1 MARPRSGLSDP
12 AGTPT
17 GGEPGYA
24 ELFAALPVA
33 ILVLDAEGRIARAN
47 AACESLLNQSETAMV
62 GQRYATVLR
71 PPDDYSERKNGH
83 GFALFDVEVATSRGV
98 RVRVDML
105 ETPVNEHPG
114 WRIVAL
120 HHTAQ
125 SRRMTQGLDRSAGA
139 RAAIGAAAM
148 LGHEIKNPLSG
159 IRGAAQLLQAGEE
172 DAGLTALITTEVD
185 RIAALIDR
193 MQDFTDTRPLTL
205 APTNIYP
212 LLDHARRVALAG
224 FARGIAVEERF
235 DPSLPSAM
243 IDPDALL
250 QVLLNLMKNASEALA
265 GVDEP
270 RITLATAYRHGMSV
284 SGGAGRPRQPLPIEL
299 LVMDNG
305 PGAPEDIADH
315 LFEPFVSSK
324 PEGKG
329 LGLPLVDKLVRDM
342 GGIVQYSSER
352 ESAMTVFRLLLPRAA

>member
-1 MARPRSGLSDP
+1 MSHP
-12 AGTPT
+12 AAP
-17 GGEPGYA
+17 PAAAAPSYA
-24 ELFAALPVA
+24 DLFAALPVA
-33 ILVLDAEGRIARAN
+33 ILVLDAEGRIAHAN
-47 AACESLLNQSETAMV
+47 AACETLLNQSETAMV
-62 GQRYATVLR
+62 GQPYAAVLL
-71 PPDDYSERKNGH
+71 PPADYSERKDGH
-83 GFALFDVEVATSRGV
+83 GFAVFDVEVETNRGV
-98 RVRVDML
+98 RVRVDLL
-105 ETPVNEHPG
+105 EAPLSEHAG
-114 WRIVAL
+114 WRIVTL
-120 HHTAQ
+120 HHAAQ
-125 SRRMTQGLDRSAGA
+125 SRRMTQGADRAAGA

-193 MQDFTDTRPLTL
+193 MQDFTDTRPLAL

-212 LLDHARRVALAG
+212 LLDHARRVAIAG
-224 FARGIAVEERF
+224 FARDIPIEERF
-235 DPSLPSAM
+235 DPSLPPAM
-243 IDPDALL
+243 VDADALL
-250 QVLLNLMKNASEALA
+250 QILLNLIKNASEALA
-265 GVDEP
+265 GVDKP

-284 SGGAGRPRQPLPIEL
+284 SNGAGRPRLPLPIEV

-305 PGAPEDIADH
+305 PGAPEDIVDH
-315 LFEPFVSSK
+315 LFEPFVTSK

-352 ESAMTVFRLLLPRAA
+352 EPATTVFRLLLPRGA